1 MIKETQKQIL
11 FEESITN
18 SLKSGNL
25 VDFGSF
31 LRSVIPVESYDTT
44 VYGKAFAHPYIAI
57 PNTTID
63 VDRIRKYFY
72 TLSLDLKTLNR
83 ALLVSKEEMIN
94 LPEYVMKR
102 LSAIHN
108 KISSYEEQIA
118 GLSNS
123 QYYSL
128 YETFSTTEN
137 LDLDRSTN
145 LFVDTSFKGITIQ
158 PLQLS
163 TIKPSSMQVVTS
175 FDNNIKEITSNVFA
189 FDHNRI
195 TSWTIAYGSDGFAT
209 LSIKLTE
216 PQNLNGITFDVNSPI
231 YVEIY
236 TKDNLNLAKGA
247 ISYKS
252 VFSFQESLLD
262 FLTIKIKPS
271 SLTYPAI
278 VSIKN
283 IFLHHSMYLNYAEV
297 YSKEISIPNPY
308 GKVLYQPES
317 FETSDAKIKS
327 YISTSSGGPWI
338 LLEKDK
344 WINIFGNWSGQQLFG
359 SEDLVSEIG
368 KTYSYDLS
376 NSMLERDSD
385 SLYVGHGQIGVSC
398 NKNPNQFVVTSIA
411 SYDVNTSSYSINTS
425 STNNVPTQVQAGQKS
440 FVLERPIDLSY
451 DELSREYK
459 ELVFCPLSGFAESHT
474 ARYGNTYTLEWIV
487 ECDSSVVIPNVYM
500 YMLQG
505 IRALNKEKYSNLGRS
520 FVSISLSVNDTVI
533 YSEEIGG
540 TVYPD
545 LAIPDL
551 DLVETSVSLTAGTN
565 KFKLICTI
573 PEYEQIL
580 LDTNDLTE
588 PFVQFSMYP
597 SIFDTKFL
605 LDYPQIKRI
614 FYKRGSRISNI
625 LDLIFN
631 SKEDGSLYSVDY
643 LDSKIYFNT
652 NAKRAIDGI
661 YSGTNIVYQA
671 DYLGL
676 VSTSGN
682 STWLRHVLTSTKTNV
697 APVLQKY
704 RMVFK

>member
-1 MIKETQKQIL
+1 MIKEVQKQIL

-25 VDFGSF
+25 IDFGNF

-63 VDRIRKYFY
+63 VSRIRKYFY

-83 ALLVSKEEMIN
+83 ALLVSKEEMVN

-123 QYYSL
+123 QHYNL
-128 YETFSTTEN
+128 YETFSTTDN
-137 LDLDRSTN
+137 LDLDRSVN

-163 TIKPSSMQVVTS
+163 TIKPNSMQVVAS
-175 FDNNIKEITSNVFA
+175 FDNSIKEITSTSFA
-189 FDHNRI
+189 FDHNGI
-195 TSWTIAYGSDGFAT
+195 TSWTIAYGADGFAT
-209 LSIKLTE
+209 LSIKLSE
-216 PQNLNGITFDVNSPI
+216 PQNLNGVTFDVNSPV

-236 TKDNLNLAKGA
+236 TKDNLSLAKGA
-247 ISYKS
+247 ISFKS

-262 FLTIKIKPS
+262 ALVLKIKPS
-271 SLTYPAI
+271 SLTYPAV

-283 IFLHHSMYLNYAEV
+283 IFLHHSVYLSYAEA

-308 GKVLYQPES
+308 GKVLFQPEV
-317 FETSDAKIKS
+317 FETSDAKVKS
-327 YISTSSGGPWI
+327 YIATSSGGPWI
-338 LLEKDK
+338 LLERDK
-344 WINIFGNWSGQQLFG
+344 WIDIFGNWSGQQLFG
-359 SEDLVSEIG
+359 SEDLVAEIG

-376 NSMLERDSD
+376 NSILERDSD
-385 SLYVGHGQIGVSC
+385 SLYVGLGQIGVSC
-398 NKNPNQFVVTSIA
+398 NKNPKQFVVSSIA

-425 STNNVPTQVQAGQKS
+425 SSNNVPAQARAGQKS
-440 FVLERPIDLSY
+440 FVFERPVDLSY
-451 DELSREYK
+451 DELARAYK

-474 ARYGNTYTLEWIV
+474 ARYGNTYTLEWTV
-487 ECDSSVVIPNVYM
+487 ECDSSVVIPNVYL

-505 IRALNKEKYSNLGRS
+505 IRTLNKEKYSNLGRS
-520 FVSISLSVNDTVI
+520 FASISLLVNGNVL
-533 YSEEIGG
+533 YSEEVGS
-540 TVYPD
+540 TVYSD
-545 LAIPDL
+545 LTIPDL
-551 DLVETSVSLTAGTN
+551 DLTETSINLAAGTN
-565 KFKLICTI
+565 NFKLICI
-573 PEYEQIL
+573 VPEYEQIL

-597 SIFDTKFL
+597 SIFDTRFL

-614 FYKRGSRISNI
+614 FYKKGSRVSNT

-631 SKEDGSLYSVDY
+631 NKEDGSLYSVDY

-652 NAKRAIDGI
+652 NVKRAIDGI
-661 YSGTNIVYQA
+661 YSGTNIIYQA

-697 APVLQKY
+697 APVLRKY